1 MNHPFLRTFMQTAAA
16 LAFTLTAPA
25 LADIHVTHMKG
36 TQAMSLTGQWDK
48 IFPKSDK
55 VEHRKITFKKPLW
68 HHIGRRLVYA
78 EKHPPRPEAA
88 CDCRGR
94 RIRRGEGA
102 VQRAV
107 RANNGR
113 TRLCN
118 PGV

>member
-1 MNHPFLRTFMQTAAA
+1 MNHPFLRTFLQTAAAAA

-36 TQAMSLTGQWDK
+36 TQAMSLTEQWDK

-55 VEHRKITFKKPLW
+55 VEHRKITFKN
-68 HHIGRRLVYA
+68 
-78 EKHPPRPEAA
+78 
-88 CDCRGR
+88 
-94 RIRRGEGA
+94 RRGEGA